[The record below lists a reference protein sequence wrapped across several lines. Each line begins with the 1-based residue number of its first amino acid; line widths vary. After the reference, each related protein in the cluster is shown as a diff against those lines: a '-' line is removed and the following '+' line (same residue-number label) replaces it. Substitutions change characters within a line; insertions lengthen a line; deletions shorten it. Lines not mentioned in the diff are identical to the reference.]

1 MLLKREVIACVQI
14 MESFNFLRIFGFYK
28 NWGDFRC
35 TVGGTYF
42 WVERN
47 FLKRSPAPLPG
58 CPSWC
63 HFDNRFKH
71 TRDDQRSIKSSDAP
85 EQRQHVLGLQEGD
98 ALTHTAELKA
108 EHGHHWAAE
117 PHWEGTELVWGGSL
131 VQGHIPAAW
140 HPALLKETGGLGL
153 PWGFGTSVGEASCCP
168 VLRTT
173 RHLHP
178 KYITASQETHGYN
191 ALKGVEE
198 IKSRIDVM
206 VNVLQGFACS
216 LVVFHMRTRPR
227 KIQDNMQMHK
237 AALKKTEKE
246 VKSIYKVKRKEAIEK
261 G

>member
-71 TRDDQRSIKSSDAP
+71 TRDDQHSIKSSDAP
-85 EQRQHVLGLQEGD
+85 EQRQHVSGLQEGD

-140 HPALLKETGGLGL
+140 HPSPSERNRRPGVAMGIWHLCRGSFLLSSSQNHQA
-153 PWGFGTSVGEASCCP
+153 F
-168 VLRTT
+168 
-173 RHLHP
+173 
-178 KYITASQETHGYN
+178 ASQVYYC
-191 ALKGVEE
+191 
-198 IKSRIDVM
+198 
-206 VNVLQGFACS
+206 Q
-216 LVVFHMRTRPR
+216 PR
-227 KIQDNMQMHK
+227 NTWI
-237 AALKKTEKE
+237 
-246 VKSIYKVKRKEAIEK
+246 
-261 G
+261 